1 MNRLPIDSL
10 LGDLRHGVGG
20 TIIARI
26 IDSEDTIALTASQEN
41 PMATIVD
48 IGNDAVTLRETVA
61 DLTLGGA
68 LHTTVAGDTEGVDF
82 APDARSREIGRES
95 KESERQQIKR
105 QGGRD
110 LTNRYR
116 IHWHSHRC
124 C

>member
-1 MNRLPIDSL
+1 LKQWPSELGNGMNRLPIDSL

-82 APDARSREIGRES
+82 APDARWHDRVRRES
-95 KESERQQIKR
+95 GSK
-105 QGGRD
+105 
-110 LTNRYR
+110 
-116 IHWHSHRC
+116 
-124 C
+124 